1 MKKYR
6 INMYDLEGIHREHQ
20 SLNQKKLKV
29 IRRPGSLY
37 DLSNRIIKL
46 EKRIF
51 VDFTHGGTGRMCT
64 MYYYPRIKQ
73 FKLEPIEKNGRKNKN

>member
-1 MKKYR
+1 
-6 INMYDLEGIHREHQ
+6 MYDLEEIHREHQ

-29 IRRPGSLY
+29 IRRPGNLY
-37 DLSNRIIKL
+37 DLSNRIIRLK
-46 EKRIF
+46 KRIF
-51 VDFTHGGTGRMCT
+51 VDFTHDGIGRMCT

>member
-1 MKKYR
+1 
-6 INMYDLEGIHREHQ
+6 MYDLEEIHRKHQ

-29 IRRPGSLY
+29 IRRQKSLY
-37 DLSNRIIKL
+37 DLSNRIIRL

-51 VDFTHGGTGRMCT
+51 VDLTHDGTGRMCT

-73 FKLEPIEKNGRKNKN
+73 FKLESI